1 MLEILKE
8 SHYKIEK
15 LREKDAYI
23 NELYTTYETTKT
35 VADRNILVDELANRF
50 CKAYDESNFAEMDT
64 YFSTLLVQCWKQM
77 TNFYNGVKVEGNIEY
92 SDLPSIFN
100 DRLLYACKYRAWQ
113 NPEKKLHAHQC
124 INMCIATE
132 KANVFG
138 RSNWQCNK
146 SNASAHRFN
155 QEMFKLDDDED
166 DFFDRLPDENSAAR
180 SNFGFTVKDIVNDYI
195 NSNQLDFAIIL
206 DAICYSVD
214 CFQLDKKT
222 HESRF
227 MDSRIKKYLKNLND
241 YDVKEFCRKYHTS
254 VEIID
259 KAMKRIAKYKS
270 AELSLAIQN
279 ATNSFEEVLKSL
291 VR

>member
-8 SHYKIEK
+8 SHNKIKK
-15 LREKDAYI
+15 LRERDAYI

-50 CKAYDESNFAEMDT
+50 CKAYDESNEAEMDT

-77 TNFYNGVKVEGNIEY
+77 INFYNGVKVEGNIEY
-92 SDLPSIFN
+92 ADLPAIFS

-146 SNASAHRFN
+146 TNTTAHRFN
-155 QEMFKLDDDED
+155 QEMFKLDDIKQV
-166 DFFDRLPDENSAAR
+166 RLNANYMAQLAR
-180 SNFGFTVKDIVNDYI
+180 G
-195 NSNQLDFAIIL
+195 QLNIEAI
-206 DAICYSVD
+206 A
-214 CFQLDKKT
+214 DKRAHNT
-222 HESRF
+222 
-227 MDSRIKKYLKNLND
+227 
-241 YDVKEFCRKYHTS
+241 
-254 VEIID
+254 
-259 KAMKRIAKYKS
+259 KS
-270 AELSLAIQN
+270 ATRKTTYTFN
-279 ATNSFEEVLKSL
+279 
-291 VR
+291 